1 MKYVVTDDFVAA
13 HGWTPDKTA
22 KALMEPLARIG
33 VLVERTRGFGL
44 GGFQSPGLP
53 LDVFRGKKAE
63 VIRIVG
69 QVLDGHPP
77 AEPIERCRSAR
88 TGNAP
93 SGVSHCPTL
102 LTPQCLG
109 LPNARSFHTKG
120 IRLPINSGYEEHG
133 WPFEN

>member
-1 MKYVVTDDFVAA
+1 MTGAAALSDKCCMTVVLGNMAMRYVVTDDFVAA

-53 LDVFRGKKAE
+53 LDAFRVKKAE

-69 QVLDGHPP
+69 QVVDGRPP
-77 AEPIERCRSAR
+77 DRPI
-88 TGNAP
+88 
-93 SGVSHCPTL
+93 
-102 LTPQCLG
+102 
-109 LPNARSFHTKG
+109 
-120 IRLPINSGYEEHG
+120 
-133 WPFEN
+133 